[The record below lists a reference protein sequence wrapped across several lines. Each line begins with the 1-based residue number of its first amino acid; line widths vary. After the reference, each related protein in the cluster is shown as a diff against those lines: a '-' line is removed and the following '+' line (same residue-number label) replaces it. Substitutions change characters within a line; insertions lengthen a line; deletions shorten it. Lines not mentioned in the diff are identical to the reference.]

1 VAEQSSDILVP
12 LSEPATTDPPPAD
25 AATPEVPAAPDG
37 GALEP
42 DPSLASSDADAQ
54 PSVSLPGDAT
64 EPAADPV
71 TDTVVPVDSA
81 TADPGSSAPPPD
93 PAAAAPVDP
102 TGAATDAA
110 PPDAAA
116 PDAAA
121 PDAAAAAPADAV
133 ESTADPV
140 TTPPADSTVPPAEPL
155 PPTPPA
161 VSSLPADGTSVA
173 AGAGGTGNAATEI
186 PLPFQEAAQP
196 SGPATSPTVDLTQG
210 AALEVISPDIEAQIA
225 RRRGDADPSAAFAS
239 VTGGGPRL
247 QDVPLRGGAGQG
259 SSQQSQDTTSLLSS
273 EPGYPQFTRMH
284 RSEEDRAALGTSLP
298 VAPPRAPVVN
308 GSGGAA
314 SSPGGSSVP
323 GFALMLALF
332 CLAVSALLQ
341 RLRQALCI
349 WRQVAFVSPLERPPD
364 LSLRS

>member
-1 VAEQSSDILVP
+1 VA
-12 LSEPATTDPPPAD
+12 
-25 AATPEVPAAPDG
+25 EVPAAPDG

-42 DPSLASSDADAQ
+42 DPSLAPSDADAQ
-54 PSVSLPGDAT
+54 PSVSPSGDAT
-64 EPAADPV
+64 VLADDPV
-71 TDTVVPVDSA
+71 TDTVAPADSA
-81 TADPGSSAPPPD
+81 TADPD
-93 PAAAAPVDP
+93 PAAEPVDP
-102 TGAATDAA
+102 TGGAPDAVAPDAVAPDAVAPDAA
-110 PPDAAA
+110 APDAAA

-121 PDAAAAAPADAV
+121 PDAAAAAPTDAV
-133 ESTADPV
+133 ESAADSVP
-140 TTPPADSTVPPAEPL
+140 TPPADSTVPPAEPL

-161 VSSLPADGTSVA
+161 VSSLPGDGTSDA

-186 PLPFQEAAQP
+186 PLPSQEAAQP
-196 SGPATSPTVDLTQG
+196 TGPATSPSVDLTQG
-210 AALEVISPDIEAQIA
+210 AALELISPDTEAQLA
-225 RRRGDADPSAAFAS
+225 RRRGDADVSAAFAS

-247 QDVPLRGGAGQG
+247 QDVPARGGAGQG

-273 EPGYPQFTRMH
+273 EPGYPQFSRMH
-284 RSEEDRAALGTSLP
+284 RSEADHAPGTSLP

-308 GSGGAA
+308 GSGGTA
-314 SSPGGSSVP
+314 SSPGGSSAP